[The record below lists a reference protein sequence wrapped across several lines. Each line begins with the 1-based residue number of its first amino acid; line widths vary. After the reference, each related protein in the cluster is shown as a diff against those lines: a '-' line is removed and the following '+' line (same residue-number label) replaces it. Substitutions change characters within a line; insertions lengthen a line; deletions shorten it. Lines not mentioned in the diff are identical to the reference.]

1 MRFLQPPLV
10 SDTIETHIK
19 AQGREVKTFTDI
31 AASLG
36 YEVATFSA
44 LRNEIARLSIVNPG
58 SILFYRGQKED
69 YQRNEVSTIMPSIY
83 REGSELAPPNT
94 MTLRWQNLKIA
105 SRILVEELNRRK
117 MPDCNA
123 VKSRKLIQWSILQH
137 YEAALTPLTDV
148 TQSLRVAC
156 SFATLENTS
165 GTAFIYVF
173 ALPYYHNRVSRNSEE
188 EVTNI
193 RLLSICP
200 PDAKRPYLQEG
211 FLVGEE
217 DIEFGGMALEGY
229 DLRRRMIAKFQ
240 IPNNKEFWDEEIA
253 LSQNQ
258 LYPNDDKYEEICK
271 IVGKRT
277 AEELPPLELNFTDE
291 QVFNFIAYWRKIEQL
306 LNETYGAKGK
316 NIEDLI
322 MSVPIPNIQLKLKKT
337 EMALQLLV
345 HPNKNP
351 PNRLKSYV
359 LNIGELYKSLVR
371 FVIERD
377 R

>member
-10 SDTIETHIK
+10 SKTIEAHIQ
-19 AQGREVKTFTDI
+19 AHGRTVKTFTDI
-31 AASLG
+31 AASPG
-36 YEVATFSA
+36 YEITTFSS
-44 LRNEIARLSIVNPG
+44 LRNEIARLSIANPG

-83 REGSELAPPNT
+83 REGSELATPNT

-105 SRILVEELNRRK
+105 SRILVEELTSRK
-117 MPDCNA
+117 MPDCGA
-123 VKSRKLIQWSILQH
+123 VKNRKLMQWSILQH

-165 GTAFIYVF
+165 ETAFIYVF
-173 ALPYYHNRVSRNSEE
+173 ALPYYHNRVSRNSEDE
-188 EVTNI
+188 ITNI

-217 DIEFGGMALEGY
+217 DIESGGQAQESY
-229 DLRRRMIAKFQ
+229 DLRRRMIAKFR
-240 IPNNKEFWDEEIA
+240 IPNNKKFWNEEIP
-253 LSQNQ
+253 LSKEQ
-258 LYPNDDKYEEICK
+258 LYPQDDIYNDICK
-271 IVGKRT
+271 SVGERT
-277 AEELPPLELNFTDE
+277 AQELPPPELSFTDE
-291 QVFNFIAYWRKIEQL
+291 QVFNFIAYWRRIEQL

-322 MSVPIPNIQLKLKKT
+322 MSLPNPSLQMRLRKT
-337 EMALQLLV
+337 EIALQLLV
-345 HPNKNP
+345 HSYKNSP
-351 PNRLKSYV
+351 RIMKSYI
-359 LNIGELYKSLVR
+359 LQIGELYKSLNR
-371 FVIERD
+371 FVSEQN
-377 R
+377 